1 MVLRRRDADRMGE
14 AQMRPHD
21 QTRDERRRLYMDSR
35 QDNRLISLPYGMV
48 YFVPAQKL
56 MTPEQGER
64 ALRIYRNDVRVYHR

>member
-1 MVLRRRDADRMGE
+1 
-14 AQMRPHD
+14 
-21 QTRDERRRLYMDSR
+21 MDNR
-35 QDNRLISLPYGMV
+35 QDNRLISLPYGKV

>member
-1 MVLRRRDADRMGE
+1 
-14 AQMRPHD
+14 MRPHD
-21 QTRDERRRLYMDSR
+21 QTRDERRRLYMQSR
-35 QDNRLISLPYGMV
+35 QDNRIISLPYGKV

>member
-1 MVLRRRDADRMGE
+1 
-14 AQMRPHD
+14 MRPHD

>member
-1 MVLRRRDADRMGE
+1 
-14 AQMRPHD
+14 MRPHD
-21 QTRDERRRLYMDSR
+21 QTRDERRRLYMDNR
-35 QDNRLISLPYGMV
+35 QDNRLISLPYGKV

>member
-1 MVLRRRDADRMGE
+1 
-14 AQMRPHD
+14 MRPHD

-35 QDNRLISLPYGMV
+35 QDNRIISLPYGMV

-64 ALRIYRNDVRVYHR
+64 ALRIYRNDVQVYHR